1 MCYEGVSIVLRKM
14 TYASQVN
21 LLKFPEGVTGY
32 VKREIQHIWPV
43 QIPKTPSWMFP
54 FKTFHKNHHQC
65 PKKIERQKDG
75 KKKAGFKESFT
86 VKKSIFL
93 P

>member
-21 LLKFPEGVTGY
+21 LLKFPEGVTGH

-65 PKKIERQKDG
+65 PKKSKG
-75 KKKAGFKESFT
+75 KKMGKRRQDLKRVS
-86 VKKSIFL
+86 L
-93 P
+93 